1 MHVKRLHQV
10 AARSAGSEAMVAFY
24 RDKLGAKFIAQF
36 DPPGLV
42 FFDLGGVRLM
52 FEDGANPATLYLW
65 VDDID
70 TAKVDLESAGVEFE
84 SDSHMIHR
92 DEDGTFGNPG
102 MEEWMA
108 FFKDPA
114 GNTLAIATRK

>member
-1 MHVKRLHQV
+1 MHITRLHQV
-10 AARSAGSEAMVAFY
+10 AARSVGVEAMVAFY
-24 RDKLGAKFIAQF
+24 RDKLGATFIAQF

-42 FFDLGGVRLM
+42 FFDVAGVRLM
-52 FEDGANPATLYLW
+52 FEEGANPATLYFG

-70 TAKVDLESAGVEFE
+70 VAKAELEAEGVAFE
-84 SDSHMIHR
+84 SEPHMIHR

-102 MEEWMA
+102 TEEWMA

-114 GNTLAIATRK
+114 GNTLAIASRK